1 MTHDIQRI
9 LVLNCGS
16 SSLKFALLSPEGT
29 HTWLSGLAERLGMD
43 NASVTFKQGDDKTT
57 LAMPNGGHGQ
67 AIALLID
74 FLDSLGWKDSIIAIG
89 HRVVH
94 GGERFDRPELVTPE
108 VIAEINALCSLAPL
122 HNPSNLLGI
131 EAAQKAFPGLPQV
144 VVFDTAFHQTMAP
157 AVYRYAIPPHFY
169 TEYGVRRYGAHGTS
183 HDYVAQQA
191 VELLGLDPSDHHLL
205 IAHLGNGASATAV
218 QNGRSID
225 TTMGMTPLEG
235 LVMGTRSGD
244 IDPGAI
250 FHIARQTEMG
260 IDELDNLLNKKS
272 GLIGMTGLS
281 SDYRTVRDAAAEGH
295 EQAQLALGVTVHR
308 LARLLGGLA
317 TNFPR
322 LDALIFTGGIGENAP
337 TLRAATAKRLSLLG
351 VAIDPERNDATMLG
365 QAGVISPAGAA
376 GPIVAVIPTNE
387 ELMIARSTAALIG

>member
-1 MTHDIQRI
+1 
-9 LVLNCGS
+9 
-16 SSLKFALLSPEGT
+16 
-29 HTWLSGLAERLGMD
+29 MD
-43 NASVTFKQGDDKTT
+43 NACVTFKQGNEKTT
-57 LAMPNGGHGQ
+57 CSMPKGGHEQ
-67 AIALLID
+67 AIAMLMDHLGT
-74 FLDSLGWKDSIIAIG
+74 LGWKDSVVAIG

-108 VIAEINALCSLAPL
+108 VEAEIEALCSLAPL

-131 EAAQKAFPGLPQV
+131 RAAQHAFPGLPQV
-144 VVFDTAFHQTMAP
+144 VVFDTAFHQTMVP
-157 AVYRYAIPPHFY
+157 AVYRYAIPPRFY

-191 VELLGLDPSDHHLL
+191 VELLQLDPDDHHIL

-218 QNGRSID
+218 QNGRSVD

-250 FHIARQTEMG
+250 FHIARQTGMN
-260 IDELDNLLNKKS
+260 INELDDLLNKQS
-272 GLIGMTGLS
+272 GLIGLTGLS
-281 SDYRTVRDAAAEGH
+281 SDYRTVRDAAAEGN
-295 EQAQLALGVTVHR
+295 EEAQLALGITVHR

-317 TNFPR
+317 TNLPR
-322 LDALIFTGGIGENAP
+322 VDALIFTGGIGENAP
-337 TLRAATAKRLSLLG
+337 TLRAATAKRLALLG
-351 VAIDPERNDATMLG
+351 IVVDAERNSTTQLG
-365 QAGVISPAGAA
+365 RAGIISPADTT
-376 GPIVAVIPTNE
+376 GPVVAVIPTNE

>member
-1 MTHDIQRI
+1 MAHDIQRI

-29 HTWLSGLAERLGMD
+29 HTWLSGLAECLGMD
-43 NASVTFKQGDDKTT
+43 NASVTFKQGNDKTT
-57 LAMPNGGHGQ
+57 CSMTYGGHEE

-74 FLDSLGWKDSIIAIG
+74 HLSTLGWKSSVIAIG

-108 VIAEINALCSLAPL
+108 VEAEIEALCSLAPL

-131 EAAQKAFPGLPQV
+131 RAAQKAFPGLPQV
-144 VVFDTAFHQTMAP
+144 VVFDTAFHQSMAP
-157 AVYRYAIPPHFY
+157 AVYRYAIPPRFY

-191 VELLGLDPSDHHLL
+191 VEFLNLDPNDHNIL

-218 QNGRSID
+218 RNGRSVD

-250 FHIARQTEMG
+250 FHIARQTGMS
-260 IDELDNLLNKKS
+260 IDEIDDLLNKQS
-272 GLIGMTGLS
+272 GLKGMTDLS
-281 SDYRTVRDAAAEGH
+281 SDYRTVRDAAAAGNPE
-295 EQAQLALGVTVHR
+295 AQLALGVTVHR

-317 TNFPR
+317 TSLPR

-337 TLRAATAKRLSLLG
+337 TLRAATAKRLALLG
-351 VAIDPERNDATMLG
+351 IEVDAERNDATMLG
-365 QAGVISPAGAA
+365 CAGIISPAGTT
-376 GPIVAVIPTNE
+376 GPQVAVIPTNE
-387 ELMIARSTAALIG
+387 ELMIVRSTAALIG

>member
-1 MTHDIQRI
+1 MAHDAQRI

-29 HTWLSGLAERLGMD
+29 QTWLSGLVECLGMD
-43 NASVTFKQGDDKTT
+43 NASVTIKQGNEKTT
-57 LAMPNGGHGQ
+57 FGLPNGGHEE
-67 AIALLID
+67 AIALL
-74 FLDSLGWKDSIIAIG
+74 LDHLEALGWQDSVIAVG
-89 HRVVH
+89 HRVVN
-94 GGERFDRPELVTPE
+94 GGELFDRPVLVTPE
-108 VIAEINALCSLAPL
+108 VEAGIEALCSLAPL
-122 HNPSNLLGI
+122 HNPSNLMGI
-131 EAAQKAFPGLPQV
+131 RAAGKAFPGLPQV
-144 VVFDTAFHQTMAP
+144 AVFDTAFHQTMPPSA
-157 AVYRYAIPPHFY
+157 YRYAIPPRFY

-183 HDYVAQQA
+183 HDYVARQA
-191 VELLGLDPSDHHLL
+191 VELLNLDPEDHNILV
-205 IAHLGNGASATAV
+205 AHLGNGASVAAV
-218 QNGRSID
+218 QNGRSVD

-250 FHIARQTEMG
+250 FHIARQTGMG
-260 IDELDNLLNKKS
+260 IDELDDLLNKKS

-337 TLRAATAKRLSLLG
+337 TLRAATAKRLALLG
-351 VAIDPERNDATMLG
+351 VAIDAERNDAAMGCTR
-365 QAGVISPAGAA
+365 VISPEGTN
-376 GPIVAVIPTNE
+376 GPLVAVIPTNE
-387 ELMIARSTAALIG
+387 ELMIARSTAELIG

>member
-29 HTWLSGLAERLGMD
+29 HTWLSGLAECLGMN
-43 NASVTFKQGDDKTT
+43 NASVTFKQAGEKTT
-57 LAMPNGGHGQ
+57 CSLPNGGHEQ
-67 AIALLID
+67 AIALLIEH
-74 FLDSLGWKDSIIAIG
+74 LETLGWKDSVVAIG

-94 GGERFDRPELVTPE
+94 GGERFDRPELVTPDVE
-108 VIAEINALCSLAPL
+108 AEIEALCSLAPL

-131 EAAQKAFPGLPQV
+131 QAAKRAFPGLPQV

-157 AVYRYAIPPHFY
+157 AVYRYAIPPRFY

-191 VELLGLDPSDHHLL
+191 VELLGLDPHDHNIL

-218 QNGRSID
+218 QNGRSVD

-244 IDPGAI
+244 IDPGAL
-250 FHIARQTEMG
+250 FHIARQTGMS
-260 IDELDNLLNKKS
+260 INELDDLLNKQS
-272 GLIGMTGLS
+272 GLKGMTDLS
-281 SDYRTVRDAAAEGH
+281 SDYRDVRDAAAEGNPD
-295 EQAQLALGVTVHR
+295 AQLALGVTVHR

-317 TNFPR
+317 TNLPR
-322 LDALIFTGGIGENAP
+322 VDALIFTGGIGENAP
-337 TLRAATAKRLSLLG
+337 TLRAATVKRL
-351 VAIDPERNDATMLG
+351 AILNFDIDAARNDATVLG
-365 QAGVISPAGAA
+365 QAGVISPAEAN
-376 GPIVAVIPTNE
+376 GPRVAVIPTNE
-387 ELMIARSTAALIG
+387 ELMIARSTAALTR